1 MTFRRV
7 LLMVT
12 LLTPLLCGCAANLD
26 LGMLYAAPGKYDY
39 LRCEDLPARL
49 ATSIAREKQLTDLMK
64 RANQDAGGPVVS
76 AVAYSADLAQVRARE
91 RELAARR
98 VVLLQAADRRE
109 QAAAFRV
116 IEILGGY
123 GLPGQGEPG
132 DDILAKAFRR
142 NHRTGKN

>member
-49 ATSIAREKQLTDLMK
+49 AASIAREKQLTDLMK

-76 AVAYSADLAQVRARE
+76 AVAYSADLAQVRADQKVLRQAAIDKKCGSIE
-91 RELAARR
+91 PPEPKQADDSGRAAR
-98 VVLLQAADRRE
+98 
-109 QAAAFRV
+109 
-116 IEILGGY
+116 
-123 GLPGQGEPG
+123 PGTAGDQGKPG
-132 DDILAKAFRR
+132 S
-142 NHRTGKN
+142 RTPAQ